1 MASGQTGV
9 RNATHA
15 AGRAGTGDG
24 QGLRDVPARRN
35 ELSFASANRVEIS
48 DTVRYFERTID
59 MPRVVPAV
67 IRALDILELFLDRPR
82 LSAREIAEQL
92 GLPRTTV
99 HELLV
104 TLVARSY
111 LISVPGQPVQFRLGM
126 PLFQLGAAFAGQL
139 DLVREAQDVARDVAA
154 ACDEAVHVAVLDG
167 ANVIYLVKVDSTHP
181 VRMVSAV
188 GRGLPAHCTAVG
200 KMLLSSLDPSDL
212 DALLAGGDL
221 AGMTPASIT
230 DPDRLRAELDRV
242 RAEGVAVDD
251 GESTN
256 AVRCV
261 GAPVRD
267 HTGTTI
273 AAMSV
278 SAPIIRW
285 TPAAHAEWTRLV
297 RAGAATLSTR
307 LGYRTPR

>member
-1 MASGQTGV
+1 
-9 RNATHA
+9 
-15 AGRAGTGDG
+15 
-24 QGLRDVPARRN
+24 
-35 ELSFASANRVEIS
+35 
-48 DTVRYFERTID
+48 

-67 IRALDILELFLDRPR
+67 IRALDILELFLDHPR
-82 LSAREIAEQL
+82 LSAGDVTERL

-111 LISVPGQPVQFRLGM
+111 LISEPGKPVQFRLGM

-139 DLVREAQDVARDVAA
+139 DLVQEAQDVARGVGA
-154 ACDEAVHVAVLDG
+154 ACDEAVHAAVLDG
-167 ANVIYLVKVDSTHP
+167 TDVIYLVKVDSTHP

-188 GRGLPAHCTAVG
+188 GRRLPAHCTAVG
-200 KMLLSSLDPSDL
+200 KVLLSSLDPADL
-212 DALLAGGDL
+212 DARLGGGDL
-221 AGMTPASIT
+221 LAMTPDSIT

-242 RAEGVAVDD
+242 RAAGVAVDD
-251 GESTN
+251 GESDS

-267 HTGTTI
+267 HTGTTV
-273 AAMSV
+273 AAMSI

-285 TPAAHAEWTRLV
+285 TPATHAEWTRLV
-297 RAGAATLSTR
+297 RDGAAALSAR
-307 LGYRTPR
+307 LGHRAPG

>member
-1 MASGQTGV
+1 
-9 RNATHA
+9 
-15 AGRAGTGDG
+15 
-24 QGLRDVPARRN
+24 
-35 ELSFASANRVEIS
+35 
-48 DTVRYFERTID
+48 

-67 IRALDILELFLDRPR
+67 IRTLDILELFLDHPR
-82 LSAREIAEQL
+82 LSAGDITERL

-111 LISVPGQPVQFRLGM
+111 LISEPGKPVQFRLGM

-139 DLVREAQDVARDVAA
+139 DLVREAQDVARGVAA

-167 ANVIYLVKVDSTHP
+167 TDVIYLVKVDSTHP

-188 GRGLPAHCTAVG
+188 GRRLPAHCTAVG
-200 KMLLSSLDPSDL
+200 KVLLSSLAATDL
-212 DALLAGGDL
+212 DARLGGGDL
-221 AGMTPASIT
+221 LAMTPDSIT
-230 DPDRLRAELDRV
+230 DPDRLRAELERV

-251 GESTN
+251 GESDS

-267 HTGTTI
+267 HTGTTV
-273 AAMSV
+273 AAMSI

-285 TPAAHAEWTRLV
+285 TPATHAEWTRLV
-297 RAGAATLSTR
+297 RQGAAALSTR
-307 LGYRTPR
+307 LGYRAPS